1 MERSDCIKMKDFEVI
16 KDLGCGSYGRVQLI
30 KRKED
35 QKHYALKSVFLANAK
50 QKEKD
55 AALNE
60 IRLLASIS
68 MPYVISYK
76 SSFYLPENQTLCII
90 MEFADGG
97 DL

>member
-1 MERSDCIKMKDFEVI
+1 MDKGDMAKLKDFSVI
-16 KDLGCGSYGRVQLI
+16 RELGCGSYGRVQLI

-35 QKHYALKSVFLANAK
+35 KKYYALKSVFLATAK

-60 IRLLASIS
+60 VRLLASID

-76 SSFYLPENQTLCII
+76 SSFYVQESQSLCIV
-90 MEFADGG
+90 M
-97 DL
+97 